1 MSRKKKIVY
10 QSDFSLAKTG
20 FGRAAKALLTFLYKT
35 GKYDIV
41 HYCCGLQYSN
51 PELKKT
57 PWKSIGSLPDNPQEI
72 EQLNKDPNIAR
83 LASYGAHYL
92 DRVIQEEKPDVYIA
106 VQDIWGIDFAIDK
119 KWFNKIS
126 SVLWTT
132 LDSLPILP
140 SAVEK
145 APKIKN
151 YWIWSDFATKALHE
165 LGHKHVKTL
174 HGPLDVSNFYRLE
187 NYRREEI
194 RKKYNIPLDSFIIG
208 FVFRNQ
214 LRKSVPNLLEGYSL
228 WKRSNPQIK
237 NTFLLLHT
245 HWSEGWNIPKLSKE
259 YGIDPREIL
268 TTYICKKCGEY
279 EIKNFHGQDVDCRFC
294 KSEKSQ
300 VTTNVGIGVTEEQL
314 NEVYNLMDVYCH
326 PFTSGGQEIPIQEAK
341 LTELITLVTNYSC
354 GEEMCQESAG
364 SFELEWSEYREHGT
378 EFIKASTKPNS
389 IAKQIN
395 KVYNMSILKRRE
407 MGIKAREWTIQNYAV
422 ENIGKE
428 IEKFIDQSEY
438 TTYDFSLKEEDK
450 DPFHQIPEIKNDSEW
465 ITYMY
470 HNLLK
475 MKDINGDDD
484 GHKYWMTEISKGAKR
499 QDIENYF
506 RNVAAQENQKNKKI
520 DFSDLLDKDD
530 EGRRIIYVMPESIGD
545 IYISTSLF
553 ENIKKQYPNHN
564 LYVATK
570 PEYFEILE
578 GNPHID
584 KLLQFIPQMNQLLW
598 LEGAGEHKG
607 YFEVAF
613 LPHAG
618 TQLFLDYIHNGKTN
632 IQFNIKDEICT

>member
-1 MSRKKKIVY
+1 
-10 QSDFSLAKTG
+10 
-20 FGRAAKALLTFLYKT
+20 
-35 GKYDIV
+35 
-41 HYCCGLQYSN
+41 
-51 PELKKT
+51 
-57 PWKSIGSLPDNPQEI
+57 
-72 EQLNKDPNIAR
+72 
-83 LASYGAHYL
+83 
-92 DRVIQEEKPDVYIA
+92 
-106 VQDIWGIDFAIDK
+106 
-119 KWFNKIS
+119 
-126 SVLWTT
+126 
-132 LDSLPILP
+132 
-140 SAVEK
+140 
-145 APKIKN
+145 
-151 YWIWSDFATKALHE
+151 
-165 LGHKHVKTL
+165 
-174 HGPLDVSNFYRLE
+174 
-187 NYRREEI
+187 
-194 RKKYNIPLDSFIIG
+194 
-208 FVFRNQ
+208 
-214 LRKSVPNLLEGYSL
+214 
-228 WKRSNPQIK
+228 
-237 NTFLLLHT
+237 
-245 HWSEGWNIPKLSKE
+245 
-259 YGIDPREIL
+259 
-268 TTYICKKCGEY
+268 
-279 EIKNFHGQDVDCRFC
+279 
-294 KSEKSQ
+294 
-300 VTTNVGIGVTEEQL
+300 
-314 NEVYNLMDVYCH
+314 
-326 PFTSGGQEIPIQEAK
+326 
-341 LTELITLVTNYSC
+341 
-354 GEEMCQESAG
+354 MCQESAG
-364 SFELEWSEYREHGT
+364 SLELEWSEYREHGT

-422 ENIGKE
+422 ENIAKE
-428 IEKFIDQSEY
+428 IEKFVDQSEY

-470 HNLLK
+470 HNVLK
-475 MKDINGDDD
+475 MKDINEDDD

-578 GNPHID
+578 GNPHIH